1 MVRKVPTIGDSDV
14 ESLVFYSLRIRFCDE
29 LSVTP
34 ARIDFTLHIRN
45 DGATITSF
53 PVFQMHRTTKI
64 KITELNPH
72 VICVLCGGY
81 YINATTITECLHSC
95 KLKKKS
101 LEMHVKLVSVIK
113 RLSWQFS
120 GSYCFDF
127 VKCLYNIVFQTAF
140 SKKKKK
146 KKNNKK
152 TEIPKSIA
160 ARRDGSCE

>member
-1 MVRKVPTIGDSDV
+1 M
-14 ESLVFYSLRIRFCDE
+14 FYSLRIRFCDE

-45 DGATITSF
+45 NGATITSF

-101 LEMHVKLVSVIK
+101 SGLGCSKLTTSLVNVSLKFQTLISQICHYFLLKKCKSAKAFLIFFNKKISVFGHKIVVKHFTSRPLNELVKLTM
-113 RLSWQFS
+113 L
-120 GSYCFDF
+120 
-127 VKCLYNIVFQTAF
+127 
-140 SKKKKK
+140 
-146 KKNNKK
+146 
-152 TEIPKSIA
+152 
-160 ARRDGSCE
+160 